1 MYRAS
6 GIGISILLIAA
17 GAVMA
22 WAVTATVN
30 GIDIHNVGLI
40 LFFVGIAG
48 LVVSLLASLGSNS
61 MRGGTTVVQAPPVEH
76 QTVVQASPVERTERI
91 ERY

>member
-6 GIGISILLIAA
+6 GVGVSILLIAA

-22 WAVTATVN
+22 WAVTATTDGVN
-30 GIDIHNVGLI
+30 IHNVGLI

-48 LVVSLLASLGSNS
+48 LVVALLTSLGSGS
-61 MRGGTTVVQAPPVEH
+61 PRRGTTVVQAPPAEH
-76 QTVVQASPVERTERI
+76 QTVVQSPVAERVERV